1 MTFKIQRD
9 SASERQ
15 KQLTVAKLKVSLQ
28 EMRDQKEKATKKEDY
43 TEAASIK
50 KASDPSSPPKFSSAQ
65 KIINFLHECEQ
76 HRESRMLR
84 LKWRGS

>member
-28 EMRDQKEKATKKEDY
+28 EMRDQKEKATKKEDH

-50 KASDPSSPPKFSSAQ
+50 KASDPSSPPKFDLQ
-65 KIINFLHECEQ
+65 
-76 HRESRMLR
+76 
-84 LKWRGS
+84 LKKSIFFMNANNTENPGC